1 MSETQEVDT
10 RCRIVAAAEKL
21 FRDIGYQK
29 TTVADIAR
37 KLSMSPANVYR
48 FFHSKREINETVA
61 VRLIGE
67 VEAAVEAVMQGPGSA
82 EARLRQFITTVH
94 DMSAERYVNDVKIHE
109 MVRAALTES
118 WPVIEGYIAR
128 MNARVAR
135 LIAQG
140 IETGEFRPGDPAL
153 LAACVNTAT
162 VRFSHPGL
170 MMECARMEQPTL
182 AALLD
187 FIVAGLRAPA
197 RA

>member
-1 MSETQEVDT
+1 MSETREIDT

-37 KLSMSPANVYR
+37 GLSMSPANVYR

-61 VRLIGE
+61 TRLIGE
-67 VEAAVEAVMQGPGSA
+67 VEAAVEAVVHEAGPA
-82 EARLRQFITTVH
+82 EARLRKFIRTVH
-94 DMSAERYVNDVKIHE
+94 DMSAERYVNDVNIHE

-118 WPVIEGYIAR
+118 WPIIEGYITR

-140 IETGEFRPGDPAL
+140 MESGEFRVGDPL
-153 LAACVNTAT
+153 QLAACVNTAT

-182 AALLD
+182 DALLD
-187 FIVAGLRAPA
+187 FVIAGLKAPA